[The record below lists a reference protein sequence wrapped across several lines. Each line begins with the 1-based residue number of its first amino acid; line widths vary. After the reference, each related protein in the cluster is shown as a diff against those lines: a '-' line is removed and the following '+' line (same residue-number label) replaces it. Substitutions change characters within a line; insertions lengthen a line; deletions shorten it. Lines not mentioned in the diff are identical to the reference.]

1 MRINKLYLMF
11 LLIFLIVI
19 LFPPCVYPYY
29 IHYIVGYYS
38 KQFATVLNSHN
49 IEQYDQFFS
58 EYTVFEVKGKKINY
72 INARENMVAI
82 KTFNSAY
89 SYGHLEEGTNVFTSK
104 KYVSSLMLPI
114 VDYNEHNFML
124 EGEFIL
130 QRKYLLFFDIEKV
143 TFYDDQEGFLEK
155 ILGFKD
161 VGTKK

>member
-19 LFPPCVYPYY
+19 LIIVYPYY

-89 SYGHLEEGTNVFTSK
+89 SYGHLEEGTNVFMYKSEMRQAAKTEQSAA
-104 KYVSSLMLPI
+104 SAETGMGI
-114 VDYNEHNFML
+114 QN
-124 EGEFIL
+124 
-130 QRKYLLFFDIEKV
+130 
-143 TFYDDQEGFLEK
+143 
-155 ILGFKD
+155 
-161 VGTKK
+161 

>member
-1 MRINKLYLMF
+1 MGLYVVELPLRYPAA
-11 LLIFLIVI
+11 LLR
-19 LFPPCVYPYY
+19 
-29 IHYIVGYYS
+29 G
-38 KQFATVLNSHN
+38 
-49 IEQYDQFFS
+49 
-58 EYTVFEVKGKKINY
+58 
-72 INARENMVAI
+72 
-82 KTFNSAY
+82 
-89 SYGHLEEGTNVFTSK
+89 
-104 KYVSSLMLPI
+104 SSLLPI

>member
-1 MRINKLYLMF
+1 
-11 LLIFLIVI
+11 
-19 LFPPCVYPYY
+19 
-29 IHYIVGYYS
+29 
-38 KQFATVLNSHN
+38 
-49 IEQYDQFFS
+49 
-58 EYTVFEVKGKKINY
+58 
-72 INARENMVAI
+72 MVAI